1 MAKKILVIANKI
13 VFPSLD
19 GGALAIQ
26 KLVKNLSH
34 KKYIIDLV
42 CISKNNNTSS
52 VLKNELLIQDVNQ
65 IIFEKNMKMNIM
77 SFLKSILYQTSY
89 QAIRFYDLKIT
100 QEIQRMINENEYHA
114 VIFESIFTT
123 IYFDSLK
130 FLKNEKIIFRA
141 HNIEHKIWE
150 DLARNTIIKKS
161 LFLLLAQQ
169 IKKMEHRIPKYVDYI
184 FTLSD
189 SDQIYFEKIFPKK
202 TLQIPVTFNVENIDN
217 LKIKN
222 SIAHL
227 GSMDWKPNIQGV
239 NWFLNYVKPKLRKED
254 INIYIAGK
262 NMPTK
267 YFKYQDTK
275 TIIEGK
281 IDNAKEY
288 IKNKEIIFVPLFSGS
303 GIRIKIL
310 EAMALGIPVISTSK
324 GAQGIPYT
332 NKQNILIANSPLEF
346 KKAICLLIKNK
357 KLAQQIGYQGKQLIL
372 RHFSNEIVIKKLRR
386 IL

>member
-26 KLVKNLSH
+26 KLVESLSH
-34 KKYIIDLV
+34 KKYIIDLI

-52 VLKNELLIQDVNQ
+52 VLKNELLIQDINQ
-65 IIFEKNMKMNIM
+65 ITFEKNMKINFM

-89 QAIRFYDLKIT
+89 QAIRFYDLKIA

-114 VIFESIFTT
+114 VIFESVFTT
-123 IYFDSLK
+123 IYFDNLK
-130 FLKNEKIIFRA
+130 FIKNEKIIFRA
-141 HNIEHKIWE
+141 HNVEHKIWE

-202 TLQIPVTFNVENIDN
+202 TLQIPVTFNVENTDN

-227 GSMDWKPNIQGV
+227 GSMDWKPNIQGI
-239 NWFLNYVKPKLRKED
+239 NWFLNYVKPKLQKED

-267 YFKYQDTK
+267 YFKHQDTK

-310 EAMALGIPVISTSK
+310 EAMALGIPVVSTSK
-324 GAQGIPYT
+324 GAEGIPYT
-332 NKQNILIANSPLEF
+332 NKKNILIANSPLEF

-357 KLAQQIGYQGKQLIL
+357 KLAQQIGHQGKQLIL